1 MPEMN
6 LEVALQPRMIQFSIA
21 PAHQPSRT
29 PAERNRRS
37 IYVYRVRGQANPLL
51 AIMDLPGPNASC
63 ERREDAA
70 TAPQAFTLMNSDG
83 MTDRSIAFAL
93 RVQKEKPG
101 DPAQWVRRAVQLA
114 YGRVPQ
120 REEQQELLAYLVEM
134 QAYHRRHQPRV
145 IEYPKQVVRSLVE
158 EFTGEPFDF
167 VEKLNV
173 YDDYVPDAK
182 PWTVTADVRA
192 LADVCLVLLNSNE
205 FMYVY

>member
-1 MPEMN
+1 
-6 LEVALQPRMIQFSIA
+6 MICRY
-21 PAHQPSRT
+21 HDCSRVKHW
-29 PAERNRRS
+29 S
-37 IYVYRVRGQANPLL
+37 
-51 AIMDLPGPNASC
+51 
-63 ERREDAA
+63 
-70 TAPQAFTLMNSDG
+70 
-83 MTDRSIAFAL
+83 
-93 RVQKEKPG
+93 
-101 DPAQWVRRAVQLA
+101 RRACRIL
-114 YGRVPQ
+114 RE
-120 REEQQELLAYLVEM
+120 RSEEQQELLAYLVEM